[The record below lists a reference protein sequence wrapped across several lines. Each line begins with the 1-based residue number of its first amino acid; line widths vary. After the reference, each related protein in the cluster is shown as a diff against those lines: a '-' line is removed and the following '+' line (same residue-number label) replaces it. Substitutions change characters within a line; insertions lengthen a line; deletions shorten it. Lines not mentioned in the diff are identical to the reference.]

1 VCDGGIV
8 VTVMPAGAVFAVA
21 GGVARGGATGGAN
34 CDETG
39 AAVGDEAGD
48 AIGDEAGVAADEAGV
63 EVGDEAADALGDEAG
78 GVARGVADREGAA
91 AGWSLAVRA
100 LEPLLRAAWAAGL
113 GSAVLRA
120 ALAAAA
126 AAS

>member
-1 VCDGGIV
+1 
-8 VTVMPAGAVFAVA
+8 MPAGAVFAVA
-21 GGVARGGATGGAN
+21 GGVARGGATGRAN

-48 AIGDEAGVAADEAGV
+48 AIGDEAGVAADEAGVEAPDEAGV